1 MFGERFDNRSS
12 RPSPADLPSEAATRA
27 PPSRASASRRGDR
40 HSAASG
46 AFRLFPGFFSSAF
59 VASQGVETMTIST
72 PSFETSLPKT
82 GPAGLAESWR
92 SDILSGFLVFL
103 IALPLCLGI
112 AMASGFPP
120 QAGIIS
126 AIVGGLLVSR
136 INGSYVTIMGPAAGL
151 IVVILD
157 SVQELGGG
165 DAMAGYR
172 YTLAAI
178 FFSAI
183 IQILMGVMK
192 AGKMSAFFPSSAVH
206 GMLAAIGIIIM
217 AKQIHVM
224 LGVKPDAPTL
234 FQTIGA
240 IPASLRDL
248 NPEVAIIGF
257 LGLGIL
263 ALWTFVKNPKLKM
276 IPAPLLVVLV
286 GMALAKYFDL
296 EDEHK
301 YLFLP
306 NAVFLPHHE
315 FTIGPK
321 FLVTLPENFL
331 AGFAFP
337 DFSRALQPVFWQQVF
352 TIALVGSLESLLSAA
367 AIDKLDPYKRVS
379 DLNRDIAAVGVGN
392 AICGLIGGLPMIAEI
407 VRSSANVNNGA
418 KTGWANFFHGLFLL
432 VFVALF
438 PKLIHE
444 IPLASLAALL
454 VFTGYRLASPRE
466 FKKTLEIGWDQ
477 LGVFVI
483 TIVGVLATDLL
494 IGVAIG
500 VVAELLFH
508 FWRSINWR
516 DVVKLSRSIEE
527 TAPGVYHVQVKGAAF
542 FGNYL
547 ALKGDLA
554 TIPEGKTVIFDLSET
569 STVDHTVM
577 ENLHHF
583 CEDYEGKGGRAEI
596 HGLDGLVATS
606 SHPLAPRK
614 RCA

>member
-1 MFGERFDNRSS
+1 
-12 RPSPADLPSEAATRA
+12 
-27 PPSRASASRRGDR
+27 
-40 HSAASG
+40 
-46 AFRLFPGFFSSAF
+46 
-59 VASQGVETMTIST
+59 MTIST
-72 PSFETSLPKT
+72 PAYDTSPPKS
-82 GPAGLAESWR
+82 GFAGLFESWR
-92 SDILSGFLVFL
+92 SDIISGFLVFL

-136 INGSYVTIMGPAAGL
+136 VNGSYVTIMGPAAGL

-157 SVQELGGG
+157 SVGELGDGN
-165 DAMAGYR
+165 AMAGYR

-178 FFSAI
+178 FFASLL
-183 IQILMGVMK
+183 QILMGVMK

-224 LGVKPDAPTL
+224 LGVKPDAQTL

-240 IPASLRDL
+240 IPASLRDM
-248 NPEVAIIGF
+248 NPEVAVIGF

-263 ALWTFVKNPKLKM
+263 ALWTFVGNPKLKM
-276 IPAPLLVVLV
+276 IPAPLLVVLL
-286 GMALAKYFDL
+286 GMALGKYFDI

-306 NAVFLPHHE
+306 DMVFLPHHE

-331 AGFAFP
+331 AGFAAP
-337 DFSRALQPVFWQQVF
+337 DFALVGHLVFWQQVV

-367 AIDKLDPYKRVS
+367 AVDKLDPYKRTS

-466 FKKTLEIGWDQ
+466 FKKTLAIGWDQ

-500 VVAELLFH
+500 VLAELAFH
-508 FWRSINWR
+508 FWRSIPWA
-516 DVVKLSRSIEE
+516 DVIKLDRSIEE
-527 TAPGVYHVQVKGAAF
+527 TSPGVYHVQVKGAAF

-547 ALKGDLA
+547 ALKNDL
-554 TIPEGKTVIFDLSET
+554 TSIPPGKKVFFDLSET
-569 STVDHTVM
+569 ATVDHTVM

-583 CEDYEGKGGRAEI
+583 CEDYHNKGGHAEI
-596 HGLDGLVATS
+596 RGLDQLVPTS
-606 SHPLAPRK
+606 DHPLAPRK
-614 RCA
+614 RPA